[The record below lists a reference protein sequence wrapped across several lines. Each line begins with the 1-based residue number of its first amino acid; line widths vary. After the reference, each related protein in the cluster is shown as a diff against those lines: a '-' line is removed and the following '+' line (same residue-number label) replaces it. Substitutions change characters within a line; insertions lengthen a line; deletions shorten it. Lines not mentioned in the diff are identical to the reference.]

1 MKTIAKKIVCVAVM
15 LSLVAL
21 SAVYAVT
28 TTTNYTGSATVL
40 SSDTLNKVHV
50 VENTVTITTAGVGD
64 IIKCIGLKAGS
75 MVIAASVEV
84 VTANT
89 NSSAIVEL
97 GDAGSSTQYDAS
109 TALNAASLT
118 VSPASAWEFYSADS
132 DIRLTV
138 GTQVAS
144 NVTLKVRAVIADL
157 SK

>member
-1 MKTIAKKIVCVAVM
+1 MKKVIGSILVLSMAALIA
-15 LSLVAL
+15 S
-21 SAVYAVT
+21 AVT

-40 SSDTLNKVHV
+40 SSATLDKVHV
-50 VENTVTITTAGVGD
+50 VENTVTITTAAVGD
-64 IIKCIGLKAGS
+64 IIKCIGVKAGS
-75 MVIAASVEV
+75 LVLAATVEV

-109 TALNAASLT
+109 TALNATSVT
-118 VSPASAWEFYSADS
+118 TSPASAWELYSADS

-144 NVTLKVRAVIADL
+144 NVVLKVRAVIADC